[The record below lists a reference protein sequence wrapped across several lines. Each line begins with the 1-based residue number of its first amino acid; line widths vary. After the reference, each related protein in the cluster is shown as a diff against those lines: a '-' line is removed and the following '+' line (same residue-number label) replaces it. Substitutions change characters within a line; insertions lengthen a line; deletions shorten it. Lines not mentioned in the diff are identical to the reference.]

1 MGKFVLV
8 TGGAGYIG
16 SHIVQ
21 TLAERGYE
29 PVIYDS
35 LSEGHKEAV
44 DGFRLVVGDTSDA
57 AALEKLF
64 QDYEIRAV
72 LHFAAASLVGESVK
86 NPEKYYFNNLSA
98 ALTLLSVMLKYNVKN
113 FIFSSTC
120 ATYGNPVCIP
130 MDESHPQAPI
140 NPYGNSKLMVE
151 TVLKD
156 YGAAYGLNYAIL
168 RYFNAA
174 GAHPSIPIGESHRQ
188 ETHLIPLA
196 LKTLLN
202 GSDKKLTLFGSDY
215 DTPDGTCIRDYIHVS
230 DLADAHILAMERLF
244 NHGGGFAVNLAT
256 GRGHSV
262 KEIVRAAEEVTGL
275 KVPLVMGERRA
286 GDPPVLVA
294 SNALAKELLGFS
306 PKYIDIRE
314 VIRTAWNWELNK
326 RY

>member
-1 MGKFVLV
+1 MGQFVLV

-16 SHIVQ
+16 SHIAR

-29 PVIYDS
+29 PVIYDN

-44 DGFRLVVGDTSDA
+44 EDFRLVAGDTSDA
-57 AALEKLF
+57 AALEKVF
-64 QDYEIRAV
+64 RDYEIRAV

-86 NPEKYYFNNLSA
+86 NPAKYYFNNLSA
-98 ALTLLSVMLKYNVKN
+98 ALTLLSVMLKHNVKN

-120 ATYGNPVCIP
+120 ATYGNPVRIP

-174 GAHPSIPIGESHRQ
+174 GAHPSVPIGESHRQ

-196 LKTLLN
+196 LKTLFK
-202 GSDKKLTLFGSDY
+202 GSDRKLTIFGSDY
-215 DTPDGTCIRDYIHVS
+215 DTPDGTCVRDYIHVS

-244 NHGGGFAVNLAT
+244 IYSGGFAVNLAT
-256 GRGHSV
+256 GKGHSV
-262 KEIVRAAEEVTGL
+262 KEIIGAAEEVTGL
-275 KVPLVMGERRA
+275 KVPVVMGERRA

-306 PKYIDIRE
+306 PKYTDIRE

>member
-1 MGKFVLV
+1 MGQFVLV

-16 SHIVQ
+16 SHVARI
-21 TLAERGYE
+21 LAERGYE
-29 PVIYDS
+29 PIIYDN

-44 DGFRLVVGDTSDA
+44 EDFRLVTGDTSDA
-57 AALEKLF
+57 AALEKVF
-64 QDYEIRAV
+64 REYEIRAV

-86 NPEKYYFNNLSA
+86 NPAKYYSNNLSA
-98 ALTLLSVMLKYNVKN
+98 ALTLLSVILKHNVKN

-120 ATYGNPVCIP
+120 ATYGDPVRIP

-174 GAHPSIPIGESHRQ
+174 GAHPSVPIGESHRQ

-196 LKTLLN
+196 LKTLLK
-202 GSDKKLTLFGSDY
+202 GSDRKLTIFGSDY
-215 DTPDGTCIRDYIHVS
+215 DTPDGTCVRDYIHVS

-244 NHGGGFAVNLAT
+244 NHSGGFAVNLAT
-256 GRGHSV
+256 GKGHSV
-262 KEIVRAAEEVTGL
+262 KEIIGAAEEVTGL
-275 KVPLVMGERRA
+275 KVPVVMGERRA

-294 SNALAKELLGFS
+294 SNALAKELLWFS
-306 PKYIDIRE
+306 PKYTDIRE
-314 VIRTAWNWELNK
+314 VIQTAWNWELNK